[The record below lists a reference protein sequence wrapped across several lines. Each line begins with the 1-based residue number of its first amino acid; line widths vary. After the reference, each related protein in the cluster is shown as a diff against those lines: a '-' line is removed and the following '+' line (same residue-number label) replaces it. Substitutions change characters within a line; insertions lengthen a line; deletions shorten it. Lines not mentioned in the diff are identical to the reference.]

1 MKDKY
6 RILGWLLSRMTILT
20 IGSAS
25 LVALLAMVIVTPI
38 APRRA
43 YADHDSMYLVCPDP
57 IREGDSG
64 QMSIKK
70 PGYRIVYATIF
81 THQGAYSA
89 GPEDFEEYHGVKF
102 ETDSG
107 ENTLRVP
114 IITKEDSAPEHDETF
129 AIGFSNEGVWHQC
142 MVTIEDDDAPEVT
155 QVEILSQPAD
165 GYAYR
170 AGESIDVMVSMD
182 AKVEA
187 DGTPLPSLF
196 LSDEADSTWRGAE
209 YHSGSGGFALVFRY
223 QVRSEDTDTDGIS
236 VSAAAVSDDRTA
248 AYGFSGNIFA
258 EGTDVP
264 INYTHSGV
272 LGDWRQMVDGRPYV
286 QSSRVIS
293 APPDGWDAY
302 RANQIIE
309 YSLTFNTDVVME
321 GDVSID
327 LYLGLDNY
335 NCDEA
340 TRRASYTRGSG
351 SDTLVF
357 GYTVRPGDV
366 DAKGIGLILGTED
379 NGFGRSGKIKAK
391 GSDVERNP
399 WCLGTGH
406 QPEHKVDTEPP
417 KISSV
422 RVTSKPANGEAYL
435 AGEAISVEVA
445 FSETVTASGGEHLE
459 LDVGGVTR
467 EAILCSDPERNSSD
481 SLVFQYSAQDVDTD
495 SDGIGIGANGLESN
509 GAGIYDS
516 AGNAADLSHE
526 AVAADSDQKV
536 NAATGD

>member
-6 RILGWLLSRMTILT
+6 RIDGWLLSRVTILT

-57 IREGDSG
+57 IREGNSG

-70 PGYRIVYATIF
+70 PGYRMVYAVIF

-102 ETDSG
+102 ETGSG

-114 IITKEDSAPEHDETF
+114 IITKEDSTPEHDETF
-129 AIGFSNEGVWHQC
+129 AIGFSNEGVLHQC
-142 MVTIEDDDAPEVT
+142 IVTIEDDDAPEVT

-187 DGTPLPSLF
+187 DGTPLIGLF

-223 QVRSEDTDTDGIS
+223 QVRPEDTDTDGIS

-258 EGTDVP
+258 
-264 INYTHSGV
+264 
-272 LGDWRQMVDGRPYV
+272 
-286 QSSRVIS
+286 
-293 APPDGWDAY
+293 
-302 RANQIIE
+302 
-309 YSLTFNTDVVME
+309 
-321 GDVSID
+321 
-327 LYLGLDNY
+327 
-335 NCDEA
+335 
-340 TRRASYTRGSG
+340 
-351 SDTLVF
+351 
-357 GYTVRPGDV
+357 
-366 DAKGIGLILGTED
+366 
-379 NGFGRSGKIKAK
+379 
-391 GSDVERNP
+391 
-399 WCLGTGH
+399 
-406 QPEHKVDTEPP
+406 
-417 KISSV
+417 
-422 RVTSKPANGEAYL
+422 
-435 AGEAISVEVA
+435 
-445 FSETVTASGGEHLE
+445 
-459 LDVGGVTR
+459 
-467 EAILCSDPERNSSD
+467 
-481 SLVFQYSAQDVDTD
+481 
-495 SDGIGIGANGLESN
+495 
-509 GAGIYDS
+509 
-516 AGNAADLSHE
+516 
-526 AVAADSDQKV
+526 
-536 NAATGD
+536 